1 MSEGGAEAAE
11 RWRLDGRLALVT
23 GATLG
28 IGLAVAEEFLRLGA
42 TVLAVARDA
51 KRLDERLE
59 SWRRRGARAHG
70 LAADVSLEEGRG
82 AVLRRLEELGA
93 GLDVLVNTELGDTY
107 TLAEYTQWLNEAGFP
122 RVETADIGSH
132 SPAIIGHRD

>member
-1 MSEGGAEAAE
+1 MSEANVEASK

-51 KRLDERLE
+51 KRMDERLE

-70 LAADVSLEEGRG
+70 IVADVSLEEGRG
-82 AVLRRLEELGA
+82 AVLRRLEEFGT
-93 GLDVLVNTELGDTY
+93 GLDVLVNNVGTNVRRPPWNTRPKS
-107 TLAEYTQWLNEAGFP
+107 TSASSRPT
-122 RVETADIGSH
+122 
-132 SPAIIGHRD
+132 SPPPSN